1 MVTELL
7 QKEEM
12 VDRLFNRE
20 EMMMIMTIKKR
31 TKLQKDVDDA
41 IIINGTLWEIQS
53 TFYTTP
59 LQQSYYK
66 NLLRQLTLNAAVF
79 LK

>member
-12 VDRLFNRE
+12 EDRLFNRE
-20 EMMMIMTIKKR
+20 ENDMMIMTIKRR

-53 TFYTTP
+53 TFYTTS

-66 NLLRQLTLNAAVF
+66 NLLQQN
-79 LK
+79 